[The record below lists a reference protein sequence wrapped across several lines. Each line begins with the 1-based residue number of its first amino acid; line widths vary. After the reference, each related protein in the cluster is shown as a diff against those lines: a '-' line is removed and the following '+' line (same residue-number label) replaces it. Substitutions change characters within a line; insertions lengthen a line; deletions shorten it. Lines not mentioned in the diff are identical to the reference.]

1 MPSTKP
7 KYFISITFNI
17 YIYIY
22 IYIYTKKGLYNTYY
36 DNYVSKYCKKL
47 PNGEI
52 SCPCGVDN

>member
-22 IYIYTKKGLYNTYY
+22 TKKIYIKHTMIIMFQNTVK
-36 DNYVSKYCKKL
+36 NY
-47 PNGEI
+47 
-52 SCPCGVDN
+52 